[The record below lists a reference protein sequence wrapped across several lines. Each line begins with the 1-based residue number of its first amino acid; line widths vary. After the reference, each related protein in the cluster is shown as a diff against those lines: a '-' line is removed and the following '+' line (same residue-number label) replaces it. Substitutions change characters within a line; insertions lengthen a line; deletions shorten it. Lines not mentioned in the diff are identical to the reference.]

1 MKKKVDEKE
10 RRSVIFLPFDVVD
23 LFDERSRRNFDFS
36 FRSFDDSSLT
46 LRELFFNI
54 ITIIITYDTVIT
66 ITGTI

>member
-1 MKKKVDEKE
+1 MKKKVDVKE
-10 RRSVIFLPFDVVD
+10 RRSVIFLTFDVVD

-46 LRELFFNI
+46 LRELFFHI